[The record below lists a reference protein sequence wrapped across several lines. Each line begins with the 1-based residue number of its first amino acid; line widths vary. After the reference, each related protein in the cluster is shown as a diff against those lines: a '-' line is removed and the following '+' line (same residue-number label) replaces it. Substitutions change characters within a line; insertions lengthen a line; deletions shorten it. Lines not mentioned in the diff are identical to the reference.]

1 MLKLD
6 DVSVRY
12 ADGFQAL
19 QPVSLTFAS
28 GDLTILLGPS
38 GAGKSTLL
46 RCLNRLVTPATGRIS
61 TLALDDIG
69 ANAHALR
76 QHRRRTG
83 MIFQHHQLIQRRTA
97 LQNVLT
103 GRLSFH
109 SSWRTLFPLP
119 KEDLHLALACLERV
133 GLLAHAMTRV
143 DRLSGGQQQRV
154 GIARALVSNP
164 GILLADEPVASL
176 DPASALGVMSLIQ
189 DICKEDGLTTIVSLH
204 QIELAQQ
211 FADRIV
217 GLRAG
222 AVTFD
227 GTPQALSSAHIA
239 ALYAQDTFRDRAA
252 ATPQAAPPP
261 AATGARADKP
271 RFNPA
276 LFPPSK
282 ALSRHE

>member
-1 MLKLD
+1 MLTLNE
-6 DVSVRY
+6 VSVRY
-12 ADGFQAL
+12 PDGFQAL

-46 RCLNRLVTPATGRIS
+46 RCLNRLVTPASGRIS
-61 TLALDDIG
+61 TPALDDIG
-69 ANAHALR
+69 ASALTLR

-119 KEDLHLALACLERV
+119 REDLHLALACLERV
-133 GLLAHAMTRV
+133 GLLGHAMTRV

-154 GIARALVSNP
+154 GIARALVSRP
-164 GILLADEPVASL
+164 AILLADEPVASL
-176 DPASALGVMSLIQ
+176 DPASALGVMTLIQ

-204 QIELAQQ
+204 QIELAQK

-227 GTPQALSSAHIA
+227 GSPQALSAAHID
-239 ALYAQDTFRDRAA
+239 ALYAQDAFRARSQPAS
-252 ATPQAAPPP
+252 QP
-261 AATGARADKP
+261 AASTVSRPAGWQPPFHP
-271 RFNPA
+271 RNISSFKSP
-276 LFPPSK
+276 
-282 ALSRHE
+282 